1 MSYRL
6 GVGLVVAGMV
16 VVGGAQAS
24 TAVLSTVTAP
34 AAVAPAAKSA
44 EFDPSVQTLALLGG
58 AIAAVG
64 FMGARR
70 RRD

>member
-6 GVGLVVAGMV
+6 GVGLVAAGL

-24 TAVLSTVTAP
+24 TAVHSTVSAPVATAP
-34 AAVAPAAKSA
+34 ATTGA

-58 AIAAVG
+58 AIGAVG